1 MLSDLLLHEM
11 GLLSVNNALPLH
23 RCVYEVLRKAIM
35 EGIIPAGDR
44 LPSNRE
50 LASDLKVSRNTIAAA
65 LTQLTVEGYIH
76 CKVGSGTY
84 VSESLQVNKR
94 KESRPPETLVKISKR
109 GQALEG
115 HFDSAELEVQPLSN
129 LSADFSSFPIK
140 QWQRLQNKYWR
151 TPYPHMLDYVSDGG
165 YAPLRKAVA
174 HYLRV
179 SRGVQVEPDQIIITT
194 GTQQSLMLCSVVL
207 ADPFD
212 TVWMED
218 PVYWGAWK
226 VFTAAGLQIHPIGLD
241 EDGMAPQAQDQNF
254 APRLI
259 YTTPS
264 HQYPTGTVMSLA
276 RRHQILQLAHQ
287 HQAWLLE
294 DDYDSEYRFSGPPLS
309 SLAGLDP
316 NGRVLY
322 MGTFSKVLFP
332 GIKLGYLVVPKTLV
346 KTFKVAHYDINRP
359 GQLPLQAALA
369 EFIEMGHFSAAL
381 KKARLSYG
389 LRRKVLLASLEPCLA
404 HGAVMAGAEQGLHLC
419 IRLPSFAK
427 DYLLAQQLEQ
437 QGVIVRPLSSYCIQ
451 KPALQGLV
459 VGYGYA
465 TPQQI
470 SSHGPL
476 ISQAVIAHLNMF
488 KKS

>member
-1 MLSDLLLHEM
+1 MIGDHLLHEM
-11 GLLSVNNALPLH
+11 SQLSANSSLPLH
-23 RCVYEVLRKAIM
+23 RCVYEVLRQAIV

-50 LASDLKVSRNTIAAA
+50 LAADLKVSRNTIAAA

-76 CKVGSGTY
+76 CRVGSGTY

-94 KESRPPETLVKISKR
+94 SEALKADAYVEISKR
-109 GQALEG
+109 GQAIEKQ
-115 HFDSAELEVQPLSN
+115 FDSSQLEVQPLSN

-194 GTQQSLMLCSVVL
+194 GTQQSLMLCSMVL
-207 ADPFD
+207 ADPLD
-212 TVWMED
+212 KVWMED

-226 VFTAAGLQIHPIGLD
+226 VFTASGLSIHPIGLD
-241 EDGMAPQAQDQNF
+241 NEGMAPNEADQNF
-254 APRLI
+254 KPRLI

-264 HQYPTGTVMSLA
+264 HQYPTGTVMSLS
-276 RRHQILQLAHQ
+276 RRHQLLQLAHH

-332 GIKLGYLVVPKTLV
+332 GIKLGYLVVPKNLV
-346 KTFKVAHYDINRP
+346 HTFQVAHYDINRP

-381 KKARLSYG
+381 KKARFSYG
-389 LRRKVLLASLEPCLA
+389 HRRKALLASLEPSLEY
-404 HGAVMAGAEQGLHLC
+404 GAEIAGADQGLHLC
-419 IRLPSFAK
+419 LRLPAWAHDK
-427 DYLLAQQLEQ
+427 LLTQHLEQ
-437 QGVIVRPLSSYCIQ
+437 QGVIVRPLSNYCIRQ
-451 KPALQGLV
+451 PALQGLV

-465 TPQQI
+465 NPQQI

-476 ISQAVIAHLNMF
+476 ITQAVIAHLKARKNL
-488 KKS
+488 